1 MKRVAALL
9 ALVLLAGCGSSS
21 DAAAPAPA
29 SADPLAVPLTVFAAA
44 SLTESFTELG
54 EAYERTHP
62 GAEVT
67 FSFAGSQSLVAQVQ
81 QGAPADVVATADT
94 ASLEALTAELAGPS
108 RVLARNRL
116 AIITEKGNPEGLRT
130 LADLARP
137 DITLVLAGPSVPVG
151 KAARS
156 ALDKAGVTVQP
167 RSEEQDV
174 KAVVQRVALG
184 EADAGIAYVTDVAAA
199 DGSVDGTDLPDISNS
214 YPAGV
219 LREAA
224 QPEAAA
230 AFLDLASSPEGQR
243 VLASYGFLPP
253 G

>member
-9 ALVLLAGCGSSS
+9 ALALLTGCGSSS
-21 DAAAPAPA
+21 DAAAPAG
-29 SADPLAVPLTVFAAA
+29 DPLAVPLTVFAAA

-54 EAYERTHP
+54 DAYERAHP

-94 ASLEALTAELAGPS
+94 ASLDALTEELAGAP

-116 AIITEKGNPEGLRT
+116 AIVTEKGNPKGLRT

-137 DITLVLAGPSVPVG
+137 DVTLVLAGTAVPAG
-151 KAARS
+151 RAARS
-156 ALDKAGVTVQP
+156 ALERAGVSVQP

-199 DGSVDGTDLPDISNS
+199 DGTVDGTDLPDVSNS
-214 YPAGV
+214 YPAAV
-219 LREAA
+219 LRDAA
-224 QPEAAA
+224 QPAAA
-230 AFLDLASSPEGQR
+230 TAFLDLAASPEGQR